1 MDTDVFY
8 DKYINRDFEE
18 KYVPHKFEEI
28 CRQYLIRQNRMGN
41 IEPVIE
47 KIGKYYYD
55 DPKTRTN
62 GEFDVVTLDEIGYI
76 FYEVKFRKRKT
87 SKEIIDEEMQ
97 QVKNTGLDCYKYVFF
112 SRSGFTAKE
121 TDEIKHIELAQLY
134 Q

>member
-1 MDTDVFY
+1 
-8 DKYINRDFEE
+8 
-18 KYVPHKFEEI
+18 
-28 CRQYLIRQNRMGN
+28 
-41 IEPVIE
+41 
-47 KIGKYYYD
+47 
-55 DPKTRTN
+55 
-62 GEFDVVTLDEIGYI
+62 
-76 FYEVKFRKRKT
+76 VKFRKRKT